1 MDRRTSAL
9 EMTPGDQPLPASA
22 EPAEDP
28 NSAAA
33 IERALSTETDPQAIA
48 RDRFRLAQAYHHAG
62 QREQAID
69 SYLKRADLGFSADE
83 VFISLCYAA
92 KLRQDL
98 GQPEDQVIA
107 AYLKAA
113 DFAPTRAEPLYAVAN
128 YCRFR
133 GRNEEGYQHAKR
145 ASAIPKPEHGLW
157 VEPWPYDVGVLD
169 ELTVNGYWA
178 GHYRES
184 MDAGL
189 KLLVEA
195 DLSPGQRA
203 HVAENV
209 RLSADKLDALA
220 GAAANKRYI
229 RLKEFPPSGEFSNT
243 PAPNYVAAQDSSF
256 RAETYKLSTD
266 ANGFIRSHVQVPE
279 TAGKIIVL
287 GDSVVESMFLHP
299 QERFCSRL
307 QDLLR
312 DGAGLDVEVLNAGY
326 SGATAL
332 HSLNVFLNKI
342 VPLRPAAVVF
352 MSGIVDVDAATMTRS
367 FWNKDAWLEPI
378 VTAGEGNKA
387 REKDFLGF
395 AAFED
400 RERLLT
406 LLAQAAD
413 SFGVQLYF
421 ATVAHRQVFEGEYV
435 AKAFRGREDFDRQ
448 VSLRREMNEV
458 TRRCAAATGRPLFD
472 VERDLAA
479 ETGIFSDMF
488 HLNDAGGEA
497 VAKALVNGGIAKAIA
512 TNSESIPSPKS
523 KAVAVSSAQLIRQV
537 SQQEL
542 SAVLEIN
549 LINLDRSTERL
560 ARFQER
566 NSHLKTVRRFPAVD
580 GNLIDIEALIRNG
593 DITKDLRYKRG
604 TLGCAFSHIEL
615 WRQSVRDNR
624 ILTIFEDDVVT
635 SVNFEAE
642 VHGVL
647 SATPED
653 WDVIQWGYIY
663 HPSFIWLDFE
673 FAKANLRFYDFAV
686 DLSKQPT
693 FRNTVPPQ
701 PFRLTHSF
709 GLQAYSITPR
719 GAKGL
724 LEKCIPLAD
733 QNVIFPGTGIVSE
746 NLGIDTPMNDAYP
759 LMKSYLCLP
768 PLVISDVTMISDR
781 VSTD

>member
-1 MDRRTSAL
+1 
-9 EMTPGDQPLPASA
+9 MTPDDQSLSAGAAPAQ
-22 EPAEDP
+22 DP
-28 NSAAA
+28 NSPAA
-33 IERALSTETDPQAIA
+33 IERALSTQTDPEAIA
-48 RDRFRLAQAYHHAG
+48 RDHFRLAQAYHHAG
-62 QREQAID
+62 QRERAIE
-69 SYLKRADLGFSADE
+69 SYMKRAELGHSADE
-83 VFISLCYAA
+83 VFISLYYAA
-92 KLRQDL
+92 KLRQELD
-98 GQPEDQVIA
+98 QPQDQVIA
-107 AYLKAA
+107 AYLRAA
-113 DFAPTRAEPLYAVAN
+113 DFDPTRAEPLYAAAN

-133 GRNEEGYQHAKR
+133 GLNEEGYQHAKR
-145 ASAIPKPEHGLW
+145 ASAIPKPEQGMW
-157 VEPWPYDVGVLD
+157 IEPWPYDVGVLD

-220 GAAANKRYI
+220 GTAANKRYI
-229 RLKEFPPSGEFSNT
+229 RLKEFPPSGQFSNT

-266 ANGFIRSHVQVPE
+266 ANGFIRSHVEAPE
-279 TAGKIIVL
+279 TAKKIIVL

-312 DGAGLDVEVLNAGY
+312 NEAGLDVEVLNAGY

-332 HSLNVFLNKI
+332 HSLNIFLNKI
-342 VPLRPAAVVF
+342 IPLKPAGVVF

-406 LLAQAAD
+406 LLTQAAD
-413 SFGVQLYF
+413 SFGVPLYF

-435 AKAFRGREDFDRQ
+435 AKAFRHREDFDRQ
-448 VSLRREMNEV
+448 VALRREMNEV
-458 TRRCAAATGRPLFD
+458 TRRCAASTGRPLFD
-472 VERDLAA
+472 VERDLAG

-488 HLNDAGGEA
+488 HLNEAGGKA
-497 VAKALVNGGIAKAIA
+497 VAKSLVKGGFANAIA
-512 TNSESIPSPKS
+512 DSSTVKPSPKPNIIS
-523 KAVAVSSAQLIRQV
+523 NSSNQALRQV
-537 SQQEL
+537 SPEEI

-549 LINLDRSTERL
+549 LINLDRSAERL
-560 ARFQER
+560 ARFHER
-566 NSHLKTVRRFPAVD
+566 NSHLKNVRRFSAVD
-580 GNLIDIEALIRNG
+580 GSLIDVEGLIRKG
-593 DITKDLRYKRG
+593 DIAKDLRYKRG

-615 WRQSVRDNR
+615 WRQSVRQDR
-624 ILTIFEDDVVT
+624 ILTIFEDDVVV
-635 SVNFEAE
+635 SVDFESE
-642 VHGVL
+642 VRGVL
-647 SATPED
+647 SATPKD

-663 HPSFIWLDFE
+663 HPSFLWLDFE
-673 FAKANLRFYDFAV
+673 FAKANLRFYDFTV
-686 DLSKQPT
+686 DLSQQST
-693 FRNTVPPQ
+693 FRNTKRPH
-701 PFRLTHSF
+701 PFRLIHSF
-709 GLQAYSITPR
+709 GLQAYSVTPR

-733 QNVIFPGTGIVSE
+733 RNVIFPGTGIVSE

-759 LMKSYLCLP
+759 DLNSYLCMP
-768 PLVISDVTMISDR
+768 PLVISDITMTSDR
-781 VSTD
+781 ISTD